1 MLAHLANVLSPAE
14 LKSIETLLDASAFRD
29 GSTSARGAAKEAKQN
44 LEFRYGDNPAR
55 DKELGALV
63 IQALGRHLE
72 FMEVARPKAVMT
84 PIFSRYETGMSY
96 GTHTDAPAMNEGG
109 RNIRIDLSVT
119 LFLSDPNSYQG
130 GELVVDTGHGEVAIK
145 HPKGDAVTYPTTV
158 LHRVEAVRSG
168 VRLAA
173 VTWVESHTREE
184 WKRRILYDLRKTDR
198 LLAELAPDAPEL
210 VRFRNSMNNL
220 ERLWWEP

>member
-29 GSTSARGAAKEAKQN
+29 GSASARGAAKEVKQN

-63 IQALGRHLE
+63 IQALGRHPE

-84 PIFSRYETGMSY
+84 PIFSRYETGMNY

-119 LFLSDPNSYQG
+119 LFLSDPDSYQG

-173 VTWVESHTREE
+173 VTWGH
-184 WKRRILYDLRKTDR
+184 L
-198 LLAELAPDAPEL
+198 
-210 VRFRNSMNNL
+210 
-220 ERLWWEP
+220 